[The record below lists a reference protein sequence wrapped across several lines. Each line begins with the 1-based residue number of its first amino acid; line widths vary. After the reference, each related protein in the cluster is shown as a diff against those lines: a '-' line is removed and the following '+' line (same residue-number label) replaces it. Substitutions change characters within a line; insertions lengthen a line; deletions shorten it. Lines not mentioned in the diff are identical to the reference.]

1 MKESHGFWFPDY
13 DNHFPRMLK
22 KSLEKDG
29 VLRYQW
35 RAREAAIKHCTNH
48 RICIDIGANVGL
60 WSCELVDH
68 FQQVI
73 AFEPVNEFIQCYRK
87 NVKKNNYLIHEC
99 ALGRQESFINMNIV
113 EGNTGHSHIDE
124 SSLGTGSIP
133 LKTLDSFNFQEID
146 LIKIDVEGFEEEILA
161 GAMTTIIRNKPIIVV
176 EQQTHEYKDAR
187 TDLPSVKIL
196 QSLGYKV
203 VDQFK
208 KDWVLK
214 YQGTA

>member
-161 GAMTTIIRNKPIIVV
+161 GAMTTIIRNNNNII
-176 EQQTHEYKDAR
+176 
-187 TDLPSVKIL
+187 
-196 QSLGYKV
+196 
-203 VDQFK
+203 
-208 KDWVLK
+208 
-214 YQGTA
+214 